1 MYENFKKLMD
11 EKGIT
16 AYKVSQDTGI
26 SQATLSDWKNG
37 KITPR
42 FDKLLKLSEYFDVDI
57 EYLVGQSDVKRKT
70 GMSKEE
76 LAYYSELGEA
86 LQDKEVKEALG
97 TITQA
102 LNNQIKLSSREKH
115 LIDCF
120 RLLSDE
126 MQDRLLDLT
135 EASAKNAPQRP

>member
-57 EYLVGQSDVKRKT
+57 EYLVGQSDVRRKS
-70 GMSKEE
+70 GMSQEE

-86 LQDKEVKEALG
+86 LQEQEVKDALG
-97 TITQA
+97 TITKA
-102 LNNQIKLSSREKH
+102 LKSQVKLSSREKH

>member
-57 EYLVGQSDVKRKT
+57 EYLVGQSDVKRKS

-76 LAYYSELGEA
+76 LAYYSELGES
-86 LQDKEVKEALG
+86 LKDQEVKEALG

-102 LNNQIKLSSREKH
+102 LNNQIKLNSREKR

-126 MQDRLLDLT
+126 MQNRLLDLT
-135 EASAKNAPQRP
+135 EASAKNTPQRP